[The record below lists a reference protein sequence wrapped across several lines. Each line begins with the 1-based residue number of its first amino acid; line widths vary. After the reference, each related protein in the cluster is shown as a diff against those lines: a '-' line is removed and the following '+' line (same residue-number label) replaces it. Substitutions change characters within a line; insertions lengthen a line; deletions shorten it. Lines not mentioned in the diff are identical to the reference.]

1 MKKIFITGGSQGIG
15 LAIAKRFHAS
25 GDYQVGICA
34 RGQAGLDA
42 AKADMPGLHTYIC
55 DVADKAAVKQLVA
68 TLADG
73 FGALDILIN
82 NGGVF
87 LPGQMHTEDDAVFEQ
102 LMATNLNSAYYFS
115 KGMLPAMIARGS
127 GTVVNICSI
136 ASITAY
142 AHGGS
147 YSVSKFAMLGFSK
160 SLREEMKPKGIRV
173 ISVLPGATYTNSWA
187 GAGVEEERLMPA
199 EDIAELV
206 YTACHL
212 SSRSV
217 VEEIVIRPQL
227 GDL

>member
-15 LAIAKRFHAS
+15 RAIAARFHAS
-25 GDYQVGICA
+25 GEYQVGVCA
-34 RGQAGLDA
+34 RGKAALDA
-42 AKADMPGLHTYIC
+42 AKADMPGLHTYVC
-55 DVADKAAVKQLVA
+55 DISDKQSVKNLVSI
-68 TLADG
+68 LKDE
-73 FGALDILIN
+73 FGPLDILVN

-102 LMATNLNSAYYFS
+102 LMATNLHSAYYFS
-115 KGMLPAMIARGS
+115 KGMLPDMIARGE
-127 GTVVNICSI
+127 GTVVNMCSI

-147 YSVSKFAMLGFSK
+147 YSVSKFALLGFSK
-160 SLREEMKPKGIRV
+160 SLREELKPKGIRV

-187 GAGVEEERLMPA
+187 GVEVAEERLMPA

-206 YTACHL
+206 WSACRL
-212 SSRSV
+212 STRSV